1 MRWVRPSTILFR
13 LSLTALLAACGTY
26 NPREQSQTVNDG
38 GGEPQNAAP
47 VCADRGNPDAG
58 NQGGDWLYTNCN
70 AIRRAD
76 TSVWMARGANLP
88 DTRGCDACTHDVAP
102 NVDEVFRRIDAL
114 TDGWGATFIRLDLE
128 AYAAGSTRT
137 QWKSAADDPQ
147 YLADLQ
153 RIVAH
158 AAKKPGVYVLLSPW
172 LDPTQ
177 DAQGWPT
184 AQTRSLL
191 AVLTEAF
198 KDQPRVMFAVASQPH
213 DNLDGSQDPQAWAAM
228 NDAVATIRATEQRLG
243 SKQHLVAVPGLGSW
257 GRRLDWYV
265 THPIQAGGGRN
276 VVYQVNAWDR
286 ATAFKE
292 RFEDAARALPVVI
305 GEFGPATVNGSTMG
319 EDDARALMER
329 AEALSIPWL
338 AWTFHMRCA
347 PSLLADFS
355 AGACGVGMNLQPTA
369 WGGMVKAQL
378 AKARAGGMP

>member
-1 MRWVRPSTILFR
+1 MRRLRPSSSVAPLPLIAVLG
-13 LSLTALLAACGTY
+13 ACGSY
-26 NPREQSQTVNDG
+26 QPKDESPAVNDG
-38 GGEPQNAAP
+38 GVPQNAAP

-70 AIRRAD
+70 AIRRSD
-76 TSVWMARGANLP
+76 GKTWMARGANLP
-88 DTRGCDACTHDVAP
+88 DTRGCDACTHDAAP

-128 AYAAGSTRT
+128 AYPASGGRA
-137 QWKSAADDPQ
+137 QWKSVVDDPQ
-147 YLADLQ
+147 YLADVQ
-153 RIVAH
+153 RIVAY

-184 AQTRSLL
+184 GQTRTLL
-191 AVLTEAF
+191 AVLAEAF

-228 NDAVATIRATEQRLG
+228 NDAVAAVRATEQRLG

-257 GRRLDWYV
+257 GRRLDWLV

-286 ATAFKE
+286 AAAFKE
-292 RFEDAARALPVVI
+292 RFEDAARTLPVII
-305 GEFGPATVNGSTMG
+305 GEFGPATVYGSTMG

-338 AWTFHMRCA
+338 AWTFHMRC
-347 PSLLADFS
+347 PPNLLEDLS
-355 AGACGVGMNLQPTA
+355 TRACGGGMNLQPTA

-378 AKARAGGMP
+378 AKGRAGGTP